1 MRLQIESCAGSK
13 PAAVHK
19 GIRSSNRCMSEMIRR
34 KLEYTDMPQ
43 QRDGVVTDI
52 VAFDIAN
59 REQYKTFTKTI
70 TLSNHKL
77 SVVQQY
83 VSKDQVR

>member
-1 MRLQIESCAGSK
+1 
-13 PAAVHK
+13 
-19 GIRSSNRCMSEMIRR
+19 MSEMIRR

-59 REQYKTFTKTI
+59 REQYKTFTKYHVEQ
-70 TLSNHKL
+70 S
-77 SVVQQY
+77 
-83 VSKDQVR
+83 